1 MINLTFLRVPEI
13 HDGYE
18 YKFFISQSMTVNE
31 VVERVMEELGLAR
44 SLPIT
49 GGGILEYVVEEV
61 WVDKNSESM
70 LTHSRSFV
78 QLTNLTSQSSPGCLY
93 LLRSTIL
100 YDSRTLPTLLH
111 HQQSAYLEYAY
122 PTNGIAAQKLAI
134 CPQPPSKRLS

>member
-18 YKFFISQSMTVNE
+18 YKFFISQSMTVDE
-31 VVERVMEELGLAR
+31 VVERVMEELGLAK
-44 SLPIT
+44 SLPIP

-61 WVDKNSESM
+61 WVDRNSESM
-70 LTHSRSFV
+70 LTHRSFV
-78 QLTNLTSQSSPGCLY
+78 QLTNPTSQSSQGCLH

-100 YDSRTLPTLLH
+100 YDSRALPTRFH
-111 HQQSAYLEYAY
+111 HQQSAYLEYVY